1 MTRDIDE
8 GDFSSQL
15 SPVGRETVQDR
26 VYLELRRALIGGVF
40 ESGQVLTVR
49 GLAEAML
56 TSTMPVREALGRLV
70 VEKALE
76 ALPNRSVRVPPIDIE
91 RLDDL
96 LSVRI
101 LIEGRAAELA
111 GARMSEL
118 EIQRL
123 EEILAD
129 WEEVRAARGE
139 LGVDREVR
147 VNQSFHFAIYQAC
160 GSLTLLPIIES
171 LWLQSGPTTRFA
183 IQMLSQLR
191 DDDKDL
197 FHRKIVH
204 ALKAKDA
211 KKVRE
216 MLVADMSRS
225 FSFLRTKLQSEAA
238 KG

>member
-1 MTRDIDE
+1 MTKDIDE
-8 GDFSSQL
+8 GGFSGQL

-26 VYLELRRALIGGVF
+26 VYLELRRALIAGVF

-49 GLAEAML
+49 GLAEALL

-76 ALPNRSVRVPPIDIE
+76 ALPNRSVRVPPLDIE

-111 GARMSEL
+111 AARMSDQ
-118 EIQRL
+118 EIERL
-123 EEILAD
+123 EEILSD
-129 WEEVRAARGE
+129 WEELRAAKGE
-139 LGVDREVR
+139 LGVEREVR

-160 GSLTLLPIIES
+160 GSQTLLPIIES
-171 LWLQSGPTTRFA
+171 LWLQSGPCTRFA
-183 IQMLSQLR
+183 IHALSRLK

-204 ALKAKDA
+204 ALRAKDA
-211 KKVRE
+211 IKVRE
-216 MLVADMSRS
+216 MLVGDMSRS
-225 FSFLRTKLQSEAA
+225 FSFLRAKLQAEAA